1 MKQPEFVNNEIYH
14 IYNRGVEKRKIF
26 LDEKDYFRFIH
37 NLFEF
42 NDVVPASNRRSSRQ
56 KQLVEVGLPPVR
68 KPRVKPMEVRLP
80 RAEVRKPRELLVNIL
95 AFCLMPNHFH
105 LILIQKED
113 KGITRFMRKMGT
125 GYTNYFNTKYDR
137 VGPLFQGK
145 FKAKI
150 VRKDEYL
157 LHLVDY
163 IHLNP
168 AEIIRPKWKDGETG
182 NLGEIKNF
190 LQNYRWSSFLDYI
203 GKKNFPSI
211 TQRNFLLNF
220 FSDIQDYEKE
230 FFSQFQKIDL
240 EKIKELIIE

>member
-14 IYNRGVEKRKIF
+14 IYNRGVEKRRIF

-42 NDVVPASNRRSSRQ
+42 NDIAPASHKNLSNQRG
-56 KQLVEVGLPPVR
+56 EVGLPP
-68 KPRVKPMEVRLP
+68 
-80 RAEVRKPRELLVNIL
+80 VRKPRELLVNIL

-105 LILIQKED
+105 LLLLQKKDE
-113 KGITRFMRKMGT
+113 GVTRFMRKMGT

-150 VRKDEYL
+150 VGKDEYL
-157 LHLVDY
+157 LHLADY
-163 IHLNP
+163 IHINP
-168 AEIIRPKWKDGETG
+168 VEIIRPKWKDGEKG
-182 NLGEIKNF
+182 NIGEVKNF
-190 LQNYRWSSFLDYI
+190 LQNYRWSSLLDYV
-203 GKKNFPSI
+203 GKKNFPSV

-220 FSDIQDYEKE
+220 FSGIQDYEKE
-230 FFSQFQKIDL
+230 FFNQFQKIDL
-240 EKIKELIIE
+240 EKIQELIIE